1 MLAKLTSKNQVTI
14 PKKIMGQL
22 PEVQYFDVDI
32 KQGVVI
38 MKPLAVYGTDL
49 GKIREKIKKL
59 GIGPNTVKEALKWAR
74 SNPSL

>member
-22 PEVQYFDVDI
+22 PGVQYFDVDI
-32 KQGVVI
+32 EQGVVI
-38 MKPLAVYGTDL
+38 MRPLAVYGTDL

-59 GIGPNTVKEALKWAR
+59 GISSNTVKEAVKWAR